1 MKEEYIKMKNSNK
14 WDLNWFY
21 KYFLEHGGKASPQE
35 FATIFQQ
42 LYDLN
47 TVIRDLDV
55 EFGIVSLHAPVEAGS
70 NSKVGKFI
78 KVIE

>member
-1 MKEEYIKMKNSNK
+1 MLKLRLPFGGLFYFQYICRMKEQYIKMKNSNK
-14 WDLNWFY
+14 WDINWFY
-21 KYFLEHGGKASPQE
+21 KYFLEHGGKAQPQE

-55 EFGIVSLHAPVEAGS
+55 
-70 NSKVGKFI
+70 
-78 KVIE
+78 

>member
-1 MKEEYIKMKNSNK
+1 MKEQYIKMKNSNK
-14 WDLNWFY
+14 WDINWFY
-21 KYFLEHGGKASPQE
+21 KYFLEKGGEASPQE

-70 NSKVGKFI
+70 NSKVGKFL
-78 KVIE
+78 KVII